1 MNYNND
7 KIFIDEVKINV
18 NNNKIEEI
26 NIILNKVSKILNKT
40 DIIILDWFEY
50 DLLNRSSNIIFYIN
64 NLIPYIEELIKE
76 IHIAVKIYKDIGNK
90 IINNIDYIIIGSSV
104 IFFIILS
111 IQLLFCYKF
120 ANLYYNYNYNYNNNN
135 NNNNNYNNY
144 NYNRKLKIL
153 RKLNK
158 KRKLNCY
165 NIDTIKVI

>member
-90 IINNIDYIIIGSSV
+90 IINNIDYIIIGSFV

-120 ANLYYNYNYNYNNNN
+120 ANLYYNYN
-135 NNNNNYNNY
+135 NNNNNYNY

>member
-90 IINNIDYIIIGSSV
+90 IINNIDYIIIGNFV

-120 ANLYYNYNYNYNNNN
+120 ANLYYNYNYNYITLH
-135 NNNNNYNNY
+135 
-144 NYNRKLKIL
+144 RKLKIL
-153 RKLNK
+153 RN
-158 KRKLNCY
+158 
-165 NIDTIKVI
+165 

>member
-90 IINNIDYIIIGSSV
+90 IINNIDYIIIGSFV

-111 IQLLFCYKF
+111 IQ
-120 ANLYYNYNYNYNNNN
+120 
-135 NNNNNYNNY
+135 
-144 NYNRKLKIL
+144 
-153 RKLNK
+153 
-158 KRKLNCY
+158 
-165 NIDTIKVI
+165 

>member
-90 IINNIDYIIIGSSV
+90 IINNIDYIIIGSFV

-120 ANLYYNYNYNYNNNN
+120 ANLYYNY
-135 NNNNNYNNY
+135 NY